1 MSNWESWE
9 SLISLILASRENS
22 NSSSQNRKLI
32 AAIRKG
38 ISPYTESYAFPYVLP
53 YCDDAV
59 RDQTA
64 VLRAAAL
71 TAMFPEIPQTNKENP
86 LRVGQSFALASRKLS
101 ELGGDYSAND
111 PAKPD
116 AIASRL
122 RVIQFL
128 DIEQAVLV
136 IRGLL
141 SLCKKTEI
149 PLNYYALARILVHWG
164 NGVTPQ
170 SKKVRQAMVRDYYG
184 YVPARG

>member
-1 MSNWESWE
+1 M
-9 SLISLILASRENS
+9 
-22 NSSSQNRKLI
+22 
-32 AAIRKG
+32 
-38 ISPYTESYAFPYVLP
+38 
-53 YCDDAV
+53 
-59 RDQTA
+59 
-64 VLRAAAL
+64 
-71 TAMFPEIPQTNKENP
+71 
-86 LRVGQSFALASRKLS
+86 RVGQSFALASRKLS

-170 SKKVRQAMVRDYYG
+170 SKKMRQAMVRDYYG

>member
-1 MSNWESWE
+1 M
-9 SLISLILASRENS
+9 I
-22 NSSSQNRKLI
+22 
-32 AAIRKG
+32 
-38 ISPYTESYAFPYVLP
+38 
-53 YCDDAV
+53 
-59 RDQTA
+59 
-64 VLRAAAL
+64 RAAAL